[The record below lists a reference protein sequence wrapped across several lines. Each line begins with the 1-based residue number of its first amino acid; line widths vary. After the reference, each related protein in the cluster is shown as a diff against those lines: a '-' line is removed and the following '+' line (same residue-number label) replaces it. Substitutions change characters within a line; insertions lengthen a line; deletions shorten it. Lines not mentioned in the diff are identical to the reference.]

1 MKSSTNHAASVR
13 QRLLDRAKREGRPF
27 SELAQY
33 YVMERFLSRLSL
45 SPHSVRFVLKGAMLL
60 KAWGAPGCRP
70 TMDVDL
76 LGITSNDATAIAE
89 QVAEICSV
97 DVDPDGLEFLPETI
111 VTETITEEAAYD
123 GLRVRFHALLG
134 KMVLYMQLDLGFG
147 DVVYPAALEIRI
159 PTLLDLPSPC
169 LLGYSRES
177 VIAEKLHAMARHGD
191 LNSRM
196 KDFYD
201 IWHLSRNYEFIGTEL
216 AKAAQMTFLQRGM
229 DVPAELESFR
239 EEFSTMKQPLWA
251 AFRKR
256 NPGLPAPEKF
266 WDLISDLTP
275 FVLPVLR
282 RTFEDPSQVM
292 RWSPPGPWQEKST
305 SGGFA

>member
-1 MKSSTNHAASVR
+1 MKTISNQAASVR
-13 QRLLDRAKREGRPF
+13 QRLLERAKREGRPF

-33 YVMERFLSRLSL
+33 YVMERFLSRLAFSR
-45 SPHSVRFVLKGAMLL
+45 HSVRFVLKGAMLL

-76 LGITSNDATAIAE
+76 LGITSNDATAIAD
-89 QVAEICSV
+89 QVVEICCV
-97 DVDPDGLEFLPETI
+97 DVDPDGLVFLPETI
-111 VTETITEEAAYD
+111 VTETITEDAAYD

-159 PTLLDLPSPC
+159 PTLLDLPSPS
-169 LLGYSRES
+169 LLGYTRES
-177 VIAEKLHAMARHGD
+177 VIAEKLHAMTRHGD

-216 AKAAQMTFLQRGM
+216 SKAVQMTFRQRRM
-229 DVPAELESFR
+229 DVPEKLESFR
-239 EEFSTMKQPLWA
+239 EEFATMKQPMWA

-266 WDLISDLTP
+266 WELVSDLTA
-275 FVLPVLR
+275 FVIPLLNR
-282 RTFEDPSQVM
+282 AFDDPSQDM
-292 RWSPPGPWQEKST
+292 QWSPPGPWRTRGS
-305 SGGFA
+305 S

>member
-1 MKSSTNHAASVR
+1 
-13 QRLLDRAKREGRPF
+13 
-27 SELAQY
+27 
-33 YVMERFLSRLSL
+33 
-45 SPHSVRFVLKGAMLL
+45 
-60 KAWGAPGCRP
+60 
-70 TMDVDL
+70 
-76 LGITSNDATAIAE
+76 
-89 QVAEICSV
+89 
-97 DVDPDGLEFLPETI
+97 
-111 VTETITEEAAYD
+111 
-123 GLRVRFHALLG
+123 
-134 KMVLYMQLDLGFG
+134 
-147 DVVYPAALEIRI
+147 
-159 PTLLDLPSPC
+159 
-169 LLGYSRES
+169 
-177 VIAEKLHAMARHGD
+177 
-191 LNSRM
+191 M

-216 AKAAQMTFLQRGM
+216 AKAVQMTFLQRGM

-239 EEFSTMKQPLWA
+239 EEFATMKQPLWA

-305 SGGFA
+305 SGAFV

>member
-1 MKSSTNHAASVR
+1 MKTISNHAASVR
-13 QRLLDRAKREGRPF
+13 QRLLDRAKQEGRPF

-45 SPHSVRFVLKGAMLL
+45 SRHSGRFVLKGAMLL

-76 LGITSNDATAIAE
+76 LGITSNDANAIAE

-97 DVDPDGLEFLPETI
+97 DVELDGIVFLPETI
-111 VTETITEEAAYD
+111 VTETIIEDAAYD
-123 GLRVRFHALLG
+123 GLRVSFHALLG
-134 KMVLYMQLDLGFG
+134 KMVIHMQLDLGFG
-147 DVVYPAALEIRI
+147 DIVYPAALEIRI
-159 PTLLDLPSPC
+159 PTLLDLPSPS
-169 LLGYSRES
+169 LLGYTRES
-177 VIAEKLHAMARHGD
+177 VIAEKLHAMTRHGD

-216 AKAAQMTFLQRGM
+216 SKAVQMTFRQRRM
-229 DVPAELESFR
+229 DVPEKLESFR
-239 EEFSTMKQPLWA
+239 EEFATMKQPMWA

-256 NPGLPAPEKF
+256 NPGLPAPEKL
-266 WDLISDLTP
+266 WELITDLTA
-275 FVLPVLR
+275 FVIPVLC
-282 RTFEDPSQVM
+282 RTGEDPSQDM
-292 RWSPPGPWQEKST
+292 WWSPPGPWREKIT
-305 SGGFA
+305 SGGFV